1 MILFIHI
8 PKTAG
13 TSFREGL
20 AKAVGN
26 KNMISDYGPDASETD
41 FAIRHLHKQGIYTP
55 EHVAKIAETRGAKI
69 ICGHFPFSR
78 YHKIYPKATV
88 ISFVRDPLQRC
99 YSEYLHWKRMKGY
112 LEPFDKFIQIKGMI
126 NVQSR
131 WLQGLQENSIIGV
144 GEHYNSSV
152 QMINKILGLSVPIL
166 SLNCNRKKLEK
177 KYSEVEWSRAAV
189 SFFYSLNERDNQFYN
204 NIRAQYPEKVTS
216 RLIWNLLTR
225 FRSIAARITKKYPHK

>member
-1 MILFIHI
+1 MILFVHI

-26 KNMISDYGPDASETD
+26 KYMISDYGPDASETD
-41 FAIRHLHKQGIYTP
+41 FAIRHLHTQGIYTP
-55 EHVAKIAETRGAKI
+55 EHVAEIAGSRGAKI
-69 ICGHFPFSR
+69 ICGHFPLSR

-88 ISFVRDPLQRC
+88 VSFVRDPLQRC

-112 LEPFDKFIQIKGMI
+112 LEPFEKFIQIKGRI
-126 NVQSR
+126 NLQSR
-131 WLQGLQENSIIGV
+131 WLQGLPENSIIGV
-144 GEHYNSSV
+144 GECYNSSV

-166 SLNCNRKKLEK
+166 ALNCNRKKLEK
-177 KYSEVEWSRAAV
+177 KYSEVEMGRAAV

-204 NIRAQYPEKVTS
+204 KIRAQYPERVTS
-216 RLIWNLLTR
+216 RLIWASLTEL
-225 FRSIAARITKKYPHK
+225 RSIGTRITKRYLRK